1 MASFRQIQIAFA
13 PLAAIID
20 GRMTADWSPVWIS
33 LRVGGLGAAGSLA
46 LGLWLAWVLA
56 TREFR
61 GVRALEAAA
70 ELPAVLPP
78 LILGTYFAFA
88 LAGRPQDFTWRV
100 AALAA
105 VVSALPAMV
114 RAARAAFEGLPRDY
128 GNAARSLGAS
138 GWRVFWRVMA
148 PLAYRPILAAASL
161 AFARLAAEYAV
172 TILVAAQ
179 AGARSAL
186 MAGPLLPSLGLAAL
200 AALAIASRL
209 ERRQARV

>member
-1 MASFRQIQIAFA
+1 MAVCLSKLSTAAQGCLLRRGPRVFA
-13 PLAAIID
+13 LLGKVTPCGLA
-20 GRMTADWSPVWIS
+20 PF
-33 LRVGGLGAAGSLA
+33 
-46 LGLWLAWVLA
+46 
-56 TREFR
+56 TR
-61 GVRALEAAA
+61 
-70 ELPAVLPP
+70 LPP

-186 MAGPLLPSLGLAAL
+186 MAGPVLQIG
-200 AALAIASRL
+200 
-209 ERRQARV
+209 